1 MGEHLVKADKLMVPR
16 KMRFTK
22 QFMDDL
28 TSLVSVLTRDIID
41 RCVEVCVMTYS
52 SSIRTML
59 SI

>member
-1 MGEHLVKADKLMVPR
+1 VKADKLMVPR